1 MFNFYK
7 VLNMLKKPAKEKVQD
22 WHSADVVAA
31 VHKSGTSLQRISRQH
46 GYCPQVI
53 GQALYKPYPKY
64 ERIIAEHLGL
74 TPQTI
79 WPSRYHLDGSPKS
92 GRGERGLGRHP
103 SRLSAA
109 LKIKAN
115 HTTAENSR
123 NVNALDK
130 VAA

>member
-92 GRGERGLGRHP
+92 GRGERGLGRQIGRAH
-103 SRLSAA
+103 
-109 LKIKAN
+109 
-115 HTTAENSR
+115 
-123 NVNALDK
+123 V
-130 VAA
+130 